1 MREHTELNLVKW
13 PFLLADALLL
23 VAAYLI
29 YWESTRPM
37 DFWQAGLTVL
47 CVAGGACLSI
57 TPFLLEYRV
66 ASRLAEGRGLTPVVE
81 QLQQLES
88 VAAQITAATGRWQ
101 NMQEEVSK
109 VAVAAQGT
117 SERMGTEAQGSTE
130 ITPRMTDRERT
141 YLPLEVEKLRRQ
153 ESEWLQVLMQMLD
166 HVYTLQ
172 VGALRSGQPNLI
184 EQLSNF
190 QNACRDAA
198 RRIGLT
204 PFLAEPAERFDAQRH
219 QRFDGEG
226 PVPAEATV
234 AETIA
239 TGYTF
244 QGCLLRPA
252 LVRLVTSA
260 EAASAEGQT
269 ENKQSLLGLEAKEH
283 A

>member
-13 PFLLADALLL
+13 PFLLGDAVLLA
-23 VAAYLI
+23 AAYLI
-29 YWESTRPM
+29 YWQSTQSM
-37 DFWQAGLTVL
+37 GFWQVGMAVL

-57 TPFLLEYRV
+57 TPFLLEYWV
-66 ASRLAEGRGLTPVVE
+66 AARLAEARGLTPAIE
-81 QLQQLES
+81 QLRKLES
-88 VAAQITAATGRWQ
+88 VAAQITAATGQWQ
-101 NMQEEVSK
+101 NMQEEASK
-109 VAVAAQGT
+109 AAAAAQGT
-117 SERMGTEAQGSTE
+117 AARMGAEAQGFTE
-130 ITPRMTDRERT
+130 FTPRITDSEKPNLPVEGER
-141 YLPLEVEKLRRQ
+141 LRRLQ
-153 ESEWLQVLMQMLD
+153 DEWLQVLVRMLD
-166 HVYTLQ
+166 HVYALH

-190 QNACRDAA
+190 QSACRDAA

-219 QRFDGEG
+219 QRADGEG

-244 QGCLLRPA
+244 QGRLLRPA
-252 LVRLVTSA
+252 LVRLVKSA
-260 EAASAEGQT
+260 GAEGAEGQT
-269 ENKQSLLGLEAKEH
+269 EHKPSQLGLEAKEH